1 MYIFVEKIN
10 FINLIFF
17 IFIRIFGIKIYF
29 FSLSNIL
36 RKKKLI
42 YLLNKINICFIN
54 FSEKN
59 FYDDI
64 PFGTITNLSR
74 DILIQNVS
82 NYCEK
87 IDFSLLKDFFLSSDI
102 LKIFLL
108 ENTHIVLK
116 IYFLL
121 NFWLKNLELQN
132 YLWINSNIDSEK
144 FLPILIR
151 KKFKTFFFKN
161 I

>member
-10 FINLIFF
+10 SINLIFF
-17 IFIRIFGIKIYF
+17 IFFRIFGIKIYF

-36 RKKKLI
+36 KKKKFI
-42 YLLNKINICFIN
+42 YWLNKINICFIN
-54 FSEKN
+54 FSQKN
-59 FYDDI
+59 FDDDI

-87 IDFSLLKDFFLSSDI
+87 IDFSLLKNFFLSPDI
-102 LKIFLL
+102 LKIFFIRKYAYSFKNIFFVESL
-108 ENTHIVLK
+108 
-116 IYFLL
+116 
-121 NFWLKNLELQN
+121 LKNLELEIIIYGLIQ
-132 YLWINSNIDSEK
+132 
-144 FLPILIR
+144 ILIAKNFYQTQL
-151 KKFKTFFFKN
+151 KKNLRPFFEN